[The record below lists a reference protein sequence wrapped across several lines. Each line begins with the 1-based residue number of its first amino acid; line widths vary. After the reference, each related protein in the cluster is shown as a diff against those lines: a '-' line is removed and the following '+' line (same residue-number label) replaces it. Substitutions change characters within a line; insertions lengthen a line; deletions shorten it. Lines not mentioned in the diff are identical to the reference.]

1 VSLDCGLWGGFLKKA
16 SQGISMNRVTVRQ
29 PTQLAVSDSCPFK
42 IGGFLL
48 EGRAWRI
55 QIPPS
60 SPIYGQST
68 ANNFLEFLGMVVNVW
83 LMCETFT
90 EQPESLLAIGDNTSA
105 IGWLFRSSRI
115 DHDSLYY
122 DALQLGARKLATL
135 ITDSEHCLASQHIK
149 GDANLV
155 ADLLS
160 WSGDVRGSQHPLAM
174 NQPSDEELT
183 RRFHSHLPQLI
194 PGYFQISPL
203 PSEISSWI
211 TLALRTVESS
221 WIRKTSRD
229 TRVGTE
235 SGAAGDPTAT
245 PPASLTTTSSLS
257 CPTKPS
263 TSSFA
268 PSSASI
274 EQLNGLSQD
283 DWKED
288 IRSHWSQ
295 ALSKLPQT
303 VWLRRFGT
311 ISNQAPFTSRE
322 AKTCIPPSKPS
333 SGLSKM

>member
-1 VSLDCGLWGGFLKKA
+1 
-16 SQGISMNRVTVRQ
+16 MNRVTVRQ
-29 PTQLAVSDSCPFK
+29 PTRLAVSDSCPFG

-90 EQPESLLAIGDNTSA
+90 EQSESLLAIGDNTSA

-160 WSGDVRGSQHPLAM
+160 WSGDVRGSPHPLAM
-174 NQPSDEELT
+174 DEPSDEELT

-194 PGYFQISPL
+194 PEYFHISPL
-203 PSEISSWI
+203 PSKILSWI
-211 TLALRTVESS
+211 TLALQTVESS
-221 WIRKTSRD
+221 WIRK
-229 TRVGTE
+229 RVGTRKW
-235 SGAAGDPTAT
+235 GP
-245 PPASLTTTSSLS
+245 SL
-257 CPTKPS
+257 
-263 TSSFA
+263 A
-268 PSSASI
+268 PLAI
-274 EQLNGLSQD
+274 L
-283 DWKED
+283 
-288 IRSHWSQ
+288 
-295 ALSKLPQT
+295 
-303 VWLRRFGT
+303 LRNRR
-311 ISNQAPFTSRE
+311 P
-322 AKTCIPPSKPS
+322 
-333 SGLSKM
+333 L